1 MGLIMFKKIMEKLNG
16 GGHFS
21 AAAVERE
28 GVSVR
33 QMKDM
38 ILNCIEEELKNE
50 GNIA

>member
-1 MGLIMFKKIMEKLNG
+1 MGLIMFKKLWKN

-28 GVSVR
+28 GVSVQ